1 MMVKATRAQ
10 RAAVRPLGFTIS
22 SRLMPMSAQEIVEA
36 VLTFTRSWRAPKA
49 MWYVGITADPVDCL
63 KSRHQVENPD
73 TAIYFHAVDEAN
85 ARAAEKE
92 LLTHGF
98 DGDEG
103 GGDNPTCVY
112 VYLQIPPTKRAA
124 VETEGDVGG

>member
-1 MMVKATRAQ
+1 
-10 RAAVRPLGFTIS
+10 
-22 SRLMPMSAQEIVEA
+22 MSASEIVQS
-36 VLTFTRSWRAPKA
+36 VLAFTRSWRAPKA
-49 MWYVGITADPVDCL
+49 MWYVGITGDPIDCL
-63 KSRHQVENPD
+63 TNRHQVKKPD
-73 TAIYFHAVDEAN
+73 TAMYFHAVDEAN

-103 GGDNPTCVY
+103 GGDTPTYVY

-124 VETEGDVGG
+124 VEGEQGLDA